1 MTNDGTEEGT
11 NENVPTEEKY
21 LFDLCNLKRSDSGE
35 RESRLGQLQTWH
47 SRQPQVL
54 EKLVLQAVD
63 PKSGCH
69 ALHWAAGTG
78 FDQAVQF
85 LLDTF
90 DCLNVNQLAVRPS
103 TGRTPLHYA
112 ARNGHLSTCQL
123 LIQTYQAHPNQRC
136 HKGSVTPLQLAVW
149 QNQLAVVQYLVSVCH
164 PPVLLER
171 NDFNCGCKSCAHAPA
186 MISEISNIVVGALA
200 FELVQHWIGLVPSHR
215 WKSQDGS
222 GVLPLAKYMHA
233 NGLSY
238 ASTRDN
244 QQNQGHTPLHKAAW
258 GGNIAL
264 MEYFCQ
270 EHGVCDN
277 LQDTAGNY
285 AADLAIMGGHAEAHD
300 WLLQFGSRA
309 RVESLQDLGFEKATA
324 TKEEIHI
331 RYKELAKMYH
341 PDKLMANGNNDD
353 EMFVKIKAAFE
364 HLIHQDGRGFQR
376 NPKHQAFRMLT
387 NVTKSNNNDIKT
399 KVKGKRQSD
408 HSDDVNR
415 DTTTTTMVGDHDG
428 EDDDMLFR
436 ARILAVISDYGDKGF
451 PISNIARRWN
461 QIWPEQPFPSPE
473 DYIIQVPSVVKKDG
487 DNGAV
492 QLETVVI
499 PKRVRLLKFLKWK
512 CGKVVFFRKLEGVE
526 LAFQKNCLPEQYK
539 ALTTPILSAGHG

>member
-1 MTNDGTEEGT
+1 MEDGSDGY
-11 NENVPTEEKY
+11 VPTEEKS
-21 LFDLCNLKRSDSGE
+21 LLDLCNLKRSDFGE
-35 RESRLGQLQTWH
+35 RERRLEQLQAWH
-47 SRQPQVL
+47 SCQPQQFA
-54 EKLVLQAVD
+54 KLVLQAVD
-63 PKSGCH
+63 PKCGCH

-90 DCLNVNQLAVRPS
+90 DCLNVNQLAVKPS

-149 QNQLAVVQYLVSVCH
+149 QNQLAIVQYLVSVCH

-171 NDFNCGCKSCAHAPA
+171 NDFNCG
-186 MISEISNIVVGALA
+186 L
-200 FELVQHWIGLVPSHR
+200 QHWIGLVPKHR

-264 MEYFCQ
+264 MEYICQ

-285 AADLAIMGGHAEAHD
+285 AADLANMGGHTEAHD
-300 WLLQFGSRA
+300 WLLQYGSRA
-309 RVESLQDLGFEKATA
+309 RVESLQDLGFEQATA
-324 TKEEIHI
+324 TKEEIQR
-331 RYKELAKMYH
+331 RYKELARKYH

-353 EMFVKIKAAFE
+353 ERFVKIKAAYE

-387 NVTKSNNNDIKT
+387 NATKSNNNNKT
-399 KVKGKRQSD
+399 KVKGKGYSD
-408 HSDDVNR
+408 LSDDING
-415 DTTTTTMVGDHDG
+415 DTITTTMAGDYDG

-451 PISNIARRWN
+451 PISGITRRWN
-461 QIWPEQPFPSPE
+461 QIWPEHPFPSPE
-473 DYIIQVPSVVKKDG
+473 AYIIQVPSVVKKDG

-492 QLETVVI
+492 QLETVLI

-512 CGKVVFFRKLEGVE
+512 CGEVVYFRKVEGVE
-526 LAFQKNCLPEQYK
+526 LAFQKACLPDQYK
-539 ALTTPILSAGHG
+539 ALTNPILSAGHG